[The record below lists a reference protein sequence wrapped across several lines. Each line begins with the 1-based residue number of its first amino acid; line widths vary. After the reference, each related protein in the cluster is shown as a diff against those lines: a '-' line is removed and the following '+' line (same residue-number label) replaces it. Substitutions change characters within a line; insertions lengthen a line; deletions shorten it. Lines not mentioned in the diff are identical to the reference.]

1 MTLEYRFAYPNAREA
16 YGVIEKN
23 SLLTLTLFDGQTL
36 QLKAGELDLGK
47 YDTENDILIY
57 RMIYKIDNQ
66 QLNLLRRQD
75 LEEIRMYWSAGFEVY
90 PVYNIDFF
98 SRQLKC
104 LD

>member
-1 MTLEYRFAYPNAREA
+1 M
-16 YGVIEKN
+16 
-23 SLLTLTLFDGQTL
+23 
-36 QLKAGELDLGK
+36 DLGK
-47 YDTENDILIY
+47 YETDKDILTY

-66 QLNLLRRQD
+66 QINLLRKQE